1 MKGEGEERW
10 KRELERK
17 KEEEEEEKKQEKGKK
32 EQEACQSLPTEV

>member
-1 MKGEGEERW
+1 MGEGEERW